1 MEVNEVNK
9 EFVDFLNKCKKK
21 EEKAWDFFV
30 EKYANLIYQYIIK
43 TLRRYSY
50 SFQEDEV
57 DDIFHNVFL
66 ALLDEDCKR
75 LKKFRGHDEYS
86 FLAYL
91 RVISFNKAIDYLR
104 KQKTFIEL
112 EKIQHRTSD
121 QNNIDGSNYRDLKD
135 IILMIK
141 EDLPER
147 HNYLFK
153 LIYEE
158 GFVFSEIA
166 EIMNIKIN
174 AVHQLKFRMIQNI
187 HKIAR
192 KKDLYQVLKYF

>member
-1 MEVNEVNK
+1 MEDNK
-9 EFVDFLNKCKKK
+9 DFVDFLNRCKKREK
-21 EEKAWDFFV
+21 EAWNYFV

-50 SFQEDEV
+50 SFQDDEV

-75 LKKFRGHDEYS
+75 LKKFRGRDEYS

-91 RVISFNKAIDYLR
+91 RVISFNKAVDYLR
-104 KQKTFIEL
+104 KQKNFIDL
-112 EKIQHRTSD
+112 EKIQHRASD
-121 QNNIDGSNYRDLKD
+121 PNVIEKSDHSDLKN

-187 HKIAR
+187 HKIAK
-192 KKDLYQVLKYF
+192 KKDLYRVLKYF